1 MTPQKGPDR
10 RDQPQNQD
18 TVGLRGSRPP
28 AYVVVT
34 WVNEQLRDRLQRNGA
49 ALGDILRPRP
59 EHLPVLDVD
68 PQLSD
73 REAEP

>member
-1 MTPQKGPDR
+1 
-10 RDQPQNQD
+10 
-18 TVGLRGSRPP
+18 
-28 AYVVVT
+28 
-34 WVNEQLRDRLQRNGA
+34 VNEQLRDRLQRNGA

-59 EHLPVLDVD
+59 EHLPVLDAD